1 MCSEQMLHRLALA
14 AGVASVAL
22 LGAAISPTD
31 ANAQQSS
38 SFLERMARLQEEIA
52 EGELEIRKLQLRNQ
66 AAEIEREAVE
76 IERDKLEIELETQ
89 EMLNPPVMAPDPS
102 AVVVDPPAAEPE
114 PDPIVEQTPLNPFD
128 LGMNQGLGAAQGGM
142 AGMFPGMMPP
152 GANPFG
158 VPGMGGFGD
167 SAGVPDLDLGPEEVA
182 PPPEPQIP
190 PPPALRKVSRD
201 YRRGLIAQLV
211 VGGNRVNARE
221 GQMIYGGWQVQEIS
235 RDGVLMRN
243 VNDDDDL
250 PSVILTTNTAMPA
263 PPPGGGGGSSGSE
276 GDSADPLGDGGEQF
290 GDPDAGQFGEI
301 PGLDPAT
308 GQVEGL
314 PPPGSF

>member
-22 LGAAISPTD
+22 LVAAIGPTD

-38 SFLERMARLQEEIA
+38 GFLERMARLQEEIA

-89 EMLNPPVMAPDPS
+89 QMLNPQVVAPEPT
-102 AVVVDPPAAEPE
+102 AVVVDPPTGPE

-128 LGMNQGLGAAQGGM
+128 TGMNQGLGDAQGGM

-158 VPGMGGFGD
+158 MPGMGGFGD
-167 SAGVPDLDLGPEEVA
+167 SASVPDLDLGPEEIA

-211 VGGNRVNARE
+211 VGSNRVNARE
-221 GQMIYGGWQVQEIS
+221 GQMVYGGWQVQEIS

-243 VNDDDDL
+243 VNDDDEL
-250 PSVILTTNTAMPA
+250 PSVILTTSTAMPA
-263 PPPGGGGGSSGSE
+263 APPSSGGGGDSGDPMGDSTAPE
-276 GDSADPLGDGGEQF
+276 GDFGGGGDDGGF
-290 GDPDAGQFGEI
+290 GPIPGVDPETGQV
-301 PGLDPAT
+301 PGLDPPA
-308 GQVEGL
+308 
-314 PPPGSF
+314 F